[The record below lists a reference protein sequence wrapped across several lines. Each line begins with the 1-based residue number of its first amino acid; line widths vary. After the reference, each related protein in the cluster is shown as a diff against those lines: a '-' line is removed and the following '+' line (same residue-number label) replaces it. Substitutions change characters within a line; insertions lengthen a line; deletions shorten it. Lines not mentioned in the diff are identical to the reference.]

1 MFGNQAGQSETVKWT
16 GREYSAILAAIAA
29 SRDHCEATL
38 GERIT
43 AEIDN
48 DIAEIACVTSLI
60 EDFGERHRLPDAV
73 VFHMKLAIDE
83 LLTNIISYG
92 FLDGGRHKII
102 ASIGIEGDRLEA
114 EIIDEGIA
122 FDPLVRPAPDIS
134 LAAEERDIGGLG
146 IHFIRSVMDRV
157 DYHRSG
163 GRNHLK
169 LVKKVPAEP
178 AK

>member
-1 MFGNQAGQSETVKWT
+1 
-16 GREYSAILAAIAA
+16 
-29 SRDHCEATL
+29 L
-38 GERIT
+38 GERVT

-48 DIAEIACVTSLI
+48 DIAEIAHVTSLI
-60 EDFGERHRLPDAV
+60 ESFGEKHRLPETT
-73 VFHMKLAIDE
+73 VFHMKLAVDE

-114 EIIDEGIA
+114 EIIDDGIE
-122 FDPLVRPAPDIS
+122 FDPLARPAPDIS
-134 LAAEERDIGGLG
+134 LAADERDIGGLG
-146 IHFIRSVMDRV
+146 IHLIRSVMDRV

>member
-1 MFGNQAGQSETVKWT
+1 M
-16 GREYSAILAAIAA
+16 
-29 SRDHCEATL
+29 
-38 GERIT
+38 GERT
-43 AEIDN
+43 SVEIDN
-48 DIAEIACVTSLI
+48 DIAEIARVTSLI
-60 EDFGERHRLPDAV
+60 ENFGERHQLPETA
-73 VFHMKLAIDE
+73 VFHMKLAVDE

-102 ASIGIEGDRLEA
+102 LSIGIEGDRLEA
-114 EIIDEGIA
+114 EIIDDGIE
-122 FDPLVRPAPDIS
+122 FDPLARPAPDIS
-134 LAAEERDIGGLG
+134 LQAEEREIGGLG

-163 GRNHLK
+163 DRNHLK